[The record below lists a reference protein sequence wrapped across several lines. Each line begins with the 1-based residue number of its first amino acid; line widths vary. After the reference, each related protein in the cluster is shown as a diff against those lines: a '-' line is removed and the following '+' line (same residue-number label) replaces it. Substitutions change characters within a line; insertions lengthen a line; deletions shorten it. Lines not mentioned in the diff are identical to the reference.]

1 MMHAT
6 PVSMSD
12 AHTHR
17 RLRSY
22 PERLGATLIYPV
34 PKVVATLVNGAIS
47 FLPRRTREK
56 FALLSNE
63 EQLCTRAG
71 LNVEELPKGFADL

>member
-1 MMHAT
+1 
-6 PVSMSD
+6 
-12 AHTHR
+12 
-17 RLRSY
+17 LRSY

-56 FALLSNE
+56 FALFSNE
-63 EQLCTRAG
+63 EQLCKRVG
-71 LNVEELPKGFADL
+71 LKAEELPKGFADL